1 MEDIRKQW
9 KRLKNNGKYWKIL
22 SGILSPNSPKK
33 RIMWRRRSSSIKHG
47 HSTFEKNWKPDRPSK
62 FQAVG
67 IDLIVLHPWARLRTC
82 DVLGHIL
89 WHVSFGSRTSGVE
102 QQLFATSVQ
111 GNILKIMLLS
121 VLLLMLVFAQ
131 RFENND
137 VSLFVKKSQKHKTTM
152 DYHTGGGTL
161 FIPYWLLRNVTA
173 GILKSSVQHSFFL
186 RYSLLLCQ
194 FRNGWWRWWS
204 WLHGSTQSA
213 TNF

>member
-1 MEDIRKQW
+1 M
-9 KRLKNNGKYWKIL
+9 
-22 SGILSPNSPKK
+22 
-33 RIMWRRRSSSIKHG
+33 
-47 HSTFEKNWKPDRPSK
+47 
-62 FQAVG
+62 
-67 IDLIVLHPWARLRTC
+67 
-82 DVLGHIL
+82 
-89 WHVSFGSRTSGVE
+89 SFDSRTSGVE

-173 GILKSSVQHSFFL
+173 GILKSSVQYSFFFAL
-186 RYSLLLCQ
+186 FTTLMPISQWMVTLVILIAWFHAKRHELLSNMDMASTLYPKLAPAGSGNVLPKECILGSLS
-194 FRNGWWRWWS
+194 GI
-204 WLHGSTQSA
+204 
-213 TNF
+213 